1 MARRDRTLYRDTED
15 QKIAG
20 VCSGLARYFDV
31 DPVLMRVGFVA
42 ALVFGGGSLVAYALL
57 WWLVDPAPTGTWA
70 DEAEANVPTPT
81 TTTADA
87 AGPVGEDDAA
97 PLAPPSADDEAG

>member
-57 WWLVDPAPTGTWA
+57 WWLVDPAPIGSWA
-70 DEAEANVPTPT
+70 DEDEAKPPAPS
-81 TTTADA
+81 TTTADET
-87 AGPVGEDDAA
+87 GPVDEADAA